1 MKKEKVERKWTR
13 LINLFPTTDPIKVAV
28 STHWL
33 LLTEAEYFMSCDF
46 RFCHVNL
53 KTGHCLHAVC
63 RFLLWLSW
71 DCSSSG
77 QVSVATLLQSAADS
91 KMAGRAVNRTS
102 EWFSIAGRCIIPKSD
117 GVREEEVACGVRGQ
131 LLGDSN
137 ERLIK
142 EADAFSRWDLSSEGG
157 WDLILTFS
165 PPQFRFSLFF
175 SVLWEK
181 EDLREEN
188 KPELEQQEVSD

>member
-63 RFLLWLSW
+63 GFLLWLSW

-91 KMAGRAVNRTS
+91 KMAGRSVNRTS

-117 GVREEEVACGVRGQ
+117 GVREKEVACGVRGQ

-165 PPQFRFSLFF
+165 PPQFRFFSFLF
-175 SVLWEK
+175 STLGERRSQR
-181 EDLREEN
+181 RE
-188 KPELEQQEVSD
+188 